1 VHPVQRQV
9 EKVLAVKS
17 LSRAALGLAPMP
29 AVVFTPTPAALAA
42 TMFPPWLLKPVS
54 KKIFGRPAR
63 MERSADGQVN
73 PSQQSGQT
81 DSP

>member
-1 VHPVQRQV
+1 MQRQV
-9 EKVLAVKS
+9 EEVLAVKS

-29 AVVFTPTPAALAA
+29 AVVFTITPAALAA
-42 TMFPPWLLKPVS
+42 TLFPPWLLKPVS
-54 KKIFGRPAR
+54 KKIFGRSSR

>member
-1 VHPVQRQV
+1 MQRQV
-9 EKVLAVKS
+9 EEVLVAKS

-29 AVVFTPTPAALAA
+29 AVVFTITPAALAA
-42 TMFPPWLLKPVS
+42 TLFPPWLLKPVTQ
-54 KKIFGRPAR
+54 KIFGRPSR

>member
-1 VHPVQRQV
+1 MQRQV
-9 EKVLAVKS
+9 EEVLVAKS

-42 TMFPPWLLKPVS
+42 TLFPPWLLKPVTQ
-54 KKIFGRPAR
+54 KIFGRPSW

-73 PSQQSGQT
+73 PNRQPGQT

>member
-1 VHPVQRQV
+1 VQKQI
-9 EKVLAVKS
+9 EEVLATKS

-29 AVVFTPTPAALAA
+29 AVVFTPTPVALAA
-42 TMFPPWLLKPVS
+42 ALFPPWLLKPVA
-54 KKIFGRPAR
+54 KKIFGRPSR

-73 PSQQSGQT
+73 PNQQLGQT

>member
-1 VHPVQRQV
+1 VQKQI
-9 EKVLAVKS
+9 EEVLVVKS
-17 LSRAALGLAPMP
+17 LSRAALGLARMP
-29 AVVFTPTPAALAA
+29 ATVFTVTPAALAA
-42 TMFPPWLLKPVS
+42 ALFPPWLLKPVS
-54 KKIFGRPAR
+54 KKIFGRPSR

>member
-1 VHPVQRQV
+1 MQRQV

-42 TMFPPWLLKPVS
+42 TLFPPWLLKPVS
-54 KKIFGRPAR
+54 KKIFGRPSW